1 MPNELQKHV
10 TRKAEEITGR
20 QWCSH
25 CQMTRPKEGGEWKIL
40 EGGKRRRWKCQSCV
54 IKPSYFGWC
63 RYFDKPT
70 SGEIN
75 GCFGFELRK

>member
-54 IKPSYFGWC
+54 TAQKERAARIAG
-63 RYFDKPT
+63 T
-70 SGEIN
+70 SA
-75 GCFGFELRK
+75 

>member
-1 MPNELQKHV
+1 MDQSRGRDETAVEVRPMPSEH
-10 TRKAEEITGR
+10 
-20 QWCSH
+20 
-25 CQMTRPKEGGEWKIL
+25 EGK
-40 EGGKRRRWKCQSCV
+40 SCADCRH

-75 GCFGFELRK
+75 GCFGFEQRKR

>member
-1 MPNELQKHV
+1 MEDS
-10 TRKAEEITGR
+10 RGR
-20 QWCSH
+20 QAPPVEVSELRH
-25 CQMTRPKEGGEWKIL
+25 SAEGKSCADCRHI
-40 EGGKRRRWKCQSCV
+40 KRTF
-54 IKPSYFGWC
+54 FGWC